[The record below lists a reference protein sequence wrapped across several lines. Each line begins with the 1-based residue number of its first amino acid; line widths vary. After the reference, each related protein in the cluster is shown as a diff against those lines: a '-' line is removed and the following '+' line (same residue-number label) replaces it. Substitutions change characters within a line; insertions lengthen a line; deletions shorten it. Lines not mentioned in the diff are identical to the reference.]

1 MIGLQNPKSQIQ
13 NRLAGWSRGLVLPP
27 ESAVR
32 GLSGGATVN
41 AQFWL
46 GQHFW
51 RPTAAWAALA
61 AMLAVGAFGNVQTVD
76 WREVALLLLLVDPL
90 WGSLWR
96 LAGGRDSM
104 LPLHEHEVRRDVW
117 LPYLQPKSP
126 ASMLLGLDD
135 HGVLHLVYRV
145 VLPTAVLALAIAYVL
160 GPVAVG
166 MSVVVLIASGL
177 GWIGRHTAGRPAVVL
192 GSLVAIGLPW
202 WLALNLFGP
211 QQGEAGWWSVAAL
224 AGLWTLHH
232 WGESRVMV
240 RAGDGLGIAL
250 LGAAEVGIAALL
262 LITRTP
268 LWLAVLAA
276 LWLPTWLSI
285 VQGRPMPRLQ
295 IWWLLAMLVSGL
307 ALGQGL

>member
-1 MIGLQNPKSQIQ
+1 MIGAQNPISQIQ
-13 NRLAGWSRGLVLPP
+13 ARLAVW
-27 ESAVR
+27 AR
-32 GLSGGATVN
+32 GLSLPRERATQGLGGGATVN

-61 AMLAVGAFGNVQTVD
+61 AMLAVGVFGNVQAVD

-96 LAGGRDSM
+96 LAGGRDTL

-135 HGVLHLVYRV
+135 HGVLHLIYRV
-145 VLPTAVLALAIAYVL
+145 VLPTAALALAIAYVL
-160 GPVAVG
+160 GPAAVW
-166 MSVVVLIASGL
+166 MTAVVLIASGL
-177 GWIGRHTAGRPAVVL
+177 GWIGRHTAGRPPVGL
-192 GSLVAIGLPW
+192 GSLAAIGLPW

-211 QQGEAGWWSVAAL
+211 AQGEAGWGSVAAL
-224 AGLWTLHH
+224 AGLWTLHS
-232 WGESRVMV
+232 WGENRVLV
-240 RAGDGLGIAL
+240 RAGDGLGVVL
-250 LGAAEVGIAALL
+250 LGAAEVGIAGLL

-285 VQGRPMPRLQ
+285 YQGRPMSRVQ

-307 ALGQGL
+307 ALGQGV